1 MLYRYNKIILLNST
15 VADTLCQNLDHLGKL
30 LLIKGLLV
38 YKTIQQFCSLAD
50 LSYKNV
56 SITQAPVTTKSSWC
70 FPLVFI
76 APSIELCQISADM
89 HTFSLF
95 CFIFIT
101 MSNFCSSSIFLCCVI
116 IIMNK
121 KVAIMLLWYQK
132 KEEVSHDAIVQ
143 KNGLQCWFFN
153 D

>member
-1 MLYRYNKIILLNST
+1 MFIKLYSNFF
-15 VADTLCQNLDHLGKL
+15 HW
-30 LLIKGLLV
+30 
-38 YKTIQQFCSLAD
+38 QFCHIKMFL
-50 LSYKNV
+50 LHKHLW
-56 SITQAPVTTKSSWC
+56 QWKSSWC

-116 IIMNK
+116 IVMNMK
-121 KVAIMLLWYQK
+121 LPIMLLWYQK
-132 KEEVSHDAIVQ
+132 KRGSVSWCNSTEKWIAMLIFQWLKMNNVSCF
-143 KNGLQCWFFN
+143 GCCIEPQCCCFCF
-153 D
+153 

>member
-15 VADTLCQNLDHLGKL
+15 VADTLCQNLDHIGKL

-101 MSNFCSSSIFLCCVI
+101 MSNFCSSSIFLCYHYYEYEGGYY
-116 IIMNK
+116 
-121 KVAIMLLWYQK
+121 VAMVPK